1 MLCVSPRMIFRCH
14 KSRTQ
19 YFQNGGEYFT
29 DCAMRKGD
37 YLDIYKRN
45 SNCADYSDKC
55 TSFWELLLSYAFS
68 IFHLS
73 VLRNTCIISL
83 IVFLFFVF
91 VFFPRTDLTIDKVSH
106 FISHKKFLTLL
117 AQVECIVL
125 VTYDPSER
133 PDASSFLSQAL
144 ALLTRASVIWVTEKF
159 FFFLPHPLIKS
170 FLEPITRFSTFSP
183 QRMPVLFQFI
193 VILG

>member
-1 MLCVSPRMIFRCH
+1 MIFRCH

-55 TSFWELLLSYAFS
+55 ISFWELLLSYEFS

-91 VFFPRTDLTIDKVSH
+91 VFFPRTDLTIDEVSH
-106 FISHKKFLTLL
+106 FISHKKFFYFT
-117 AQVECIVL
+117 CPSRMHCTCHIWSKW
-125 VTYDPSER
+125 TPWRIIISFSGSGPFDPSLRYLGYREIF
-133 PDASSFLSQAL
+133 SY
-144 ALLTRASVIWVTEKF
+144 
-159 FFFLPHPLIKS
+159 FLPHPLIKS
-170 FLEPITRFSTFSP
+170 FLEPITRFSTFSL

>member
-1 MLCVSPRMIFRCH
+1 
-14 KSRTQ
+14 
-19 YFQNGGEYFT
+19 
-29 DCAMRKGD
+29 MRKGD

-73 VLRNTCIISL
+73 VLRNICIISL

-91 VFFPRTDLTIDKVSH
+91 VFFFPRTDLTIDEVSH
-106 FISHKKFLTLL
+106 FISHKKFFTLL

-133 PDASSFLSQAL
+133 PYASSFLSQAL

-159 FFFLPHPLIKS
+159 CFFFLSHPLIKS
-170 FLEPITRFSTFSP
+170 FLEPITRFSTFSL